1 MKTCNEKENESKQ
14 ISKNIED
21 KFSATSSNFHTIFN
35 NSKSTLSKLLQS
47 VYNYNKR
54 ACNALRIEI
63 KNKNSN
69 QIKEE
74 MVKKNDEEITIEK
87 EFDEKKLTRNPSI
100 SSMTS
105 HTSNISNRY
114 ENKKY
119 ASLASYTF
127 LNINNN
133 NANKYKLRKKILNK
147 ENNNS
152 FIDKKYINY
161 NLKNNNGKKEL
172 KNNKEIIKII
182 NQLLSLEQ
190 KTIYLLTKIK
200 IPTEFHKECTLWIN
214 EFTKTC
220 LYEFNKYFCIL
231 FNFRNWINNLCHMR
245 YNESIKFNNTY
256 DAINNCLSYDIKN
269 NEFFYQLKYSINI
282 LVMSIIIG
290 FWITDDYNIDLNFNM
305 NINNIENIIK
315 DLSEIMI
322 THHKVYLLICLRILN
337 DSNYFNCDDIK
348 YFNKEKIII
357 LKEQMKKY
365 LPKKICGN
373 NFYYINNKLIYD
385 ELKSSCNILHSI
397 LKIILTENR
406 NNSIIYKLKNMN
418 NLNEIEASEL
428 INYFYN
434 YINSN
439 NYNSSN
445 NLNINEYQKNLN
457 ESINSYLVDMF
468 PLNAKSIYSLN
479 GGEYI
484 KHRRIQSNLSNI
496 SSINNIN
503 KDDFPYNNKIKNN
516 YIFNQKDKNINIP
529 YINNNNYSFNKS
541 YYSNKF
547 YPKSILNQSN
557 LKNTNF
563 NDNFNDNNINYISDN
578 IIFDTENIKDNYTFN
593 CGNKLNKSYCNIKP
607 KAPYLSNI
615 NSKNKKFQKRITL
628 ILDLDETLV
637 RFKINKYNIQTGNVV
652 LRPGLI
658 QFLNKVYPLFDLVIW
673 TVATK
678 QYADAILDI
687 IERDKKYFSARL
699 YREHATIDEKNN
711 LYIKDLNNLGRSL
724 DSIIIID
731 DKESSY
737 RLHKDNG
744 ILIKPF
750 MGSKLELQKDF
761 VLFDLFTI
769 LTKIMLDKSKDVRIG
784 ISNFKYE
791 IQHKIS
797 NLNYSRK
804 D

>member
-1 MKTCNEKENESKQ
+1 MKSCNEKEKESKE
-14 ISKNIED
+14 ISKNIQD

-35 NSKSTLSKLLQS
+35 NSKSSLSKLLQS

-54 ACNALRIEI
+54 TCKALKIEI
-63 KNKNSN
+63 NSKNCK

-74 MVKKNDEEITIEK
+74 MTKKNDEGIEK
-87 EFDEKKLTRNPSI
+87 DYNEIDEKALTRNPSI

-105 HTSNISNRY
+105 HTSNISNKY

-133 NANKYKLRKKILNK
+133 NGNKYKLRKNILNKTNNKQNNNSCIDKKILNF
-147 ENNNS
+147 ELRN
-152 FIDKKYINY
+152 
-161 NLKNNNGKKEL
+161 KNNNKGF
-172 KNNKEIIKII
+172 NNKEILQII
-182 NQLLSLEQ
+182 DQLLSLEE

-200 IPTEFHKECTLWIN
+200 IPIEFNKECTLWIN

-220 LYEFNKYFCIL
+220 LYEFKKYFY
-231 FNFRNWINNLCHMR
+231 INNTNDSL
-245 YNESIKFNNTY
+245 SNN
-256 DAINNCLSYDIKN
+256 NLSCNLSGIIKN
-269 NEFFYQLKYSINI
+269 YDFKNNDFLIQLKYSINI

-290 FWITDDYNIDLNFNM
+290 FWRTDDNNNDLNVNM

-322 THHKVYLLICLRILN
+322 IHHKIYLLICLWILY
-337 DSNYFNCDDIK
+337 DSNYFNCEIN
-348 YFNKEKIII
+348 YFNEEKIIL

-365 LPKKICGN
+365 LPKKFCGN
-373 NFYYINNKLIYD
+373 NYYYINTNLIYD
-385 ELKSSCNILHSI
+385 ELKSSCNILYSI
-397 LKIILTENR
+397 LKIILRENR
-406 NNSIIYKLKNMN
+406 NNNIIYRLTKNIN
-418 NLNEIEASEL
+418 YLNEIETSEL
-428 INYFYN
+428 VNYFYN
-434 YINSN
+434 YINSTN
-439 NYNSSN
+439 KNQYIDYFSN

-457 ESINSYLVDMF
+457 EDVNLDTIPFNK
-468 PLNAKSIYSLN
+468 KSIYSLN
-479 GGEYI
+479 GEFI
-484 KHRRIQSNLSNI
+484 NHRRMKSNLSNI
-496 SSINNIN
+496 SNISNSISI
-503 KDDFPYNNKIKNN
+503 DDFPYNNKLNNN
-516 YIFNQKDKNINIP
+516 YIITNQKDNNNNYQ
-529 YINNNNYSFNKS
+529 YINNNNNYSLNKS

-547 YPKSILNQSN
+547 YTKNILNQSN
-557 LKNTNF
+557 LNNTNF
-563 NDNFNDNNINYISDN
+563 NDNNIFETSI
-578 IIFDTENIKDNYTFN
+578 IKDNYIFICKN
-593 CGNKLNKSYCNIKP
+593 NINNSYCNINPKP
-607 KAPYLSNI
+607 PYLSNI
-615 NSKNKKFQKRITL
+615 NSKNKKFQKKITL

-637 RFKINKYNIQTGNVV
+637 RFKINKYNIQSGNVV
-652 LRPGLI
+652 LRPGLF

-687 IERDKKYFSARL
+687 IEREKKYFSARL

-711 LYIKDLNNLGRSL
+711 LYIKDLNNLGRPL

-737 RLHKDNG
+737 KLHKDNG

-761 VLFDLFTI
+761 VLFHLFTI

-791 IQHKIS
+791 IQQKIS
-797 NLNYSRK
+797 NSNYS
-804 D
+804 

>member
-1 MKTCNEKENESKQ
+1 MKNCNEKEKESKE
-14 ISKNIED
+14 ISKNIQD

-35 NSKSTLSKLLQS
+35 NSKSSLSKLLQS

-54 ACNALRIEI
+54 TCNALKIEI
-63 KNKNSN
+63 NTNKNCK

-74 MVKKNDEEITIEK
+74 MTKKNDEEIAIEK
-87 EFDEKKLTRNPSI
+87 NYNEIDEKKLIRNPSI

-105 HTSNISNRY
+105 HTSNISNKY

-133 NANKYKLRKKILNK
+133 NGNKYKLRKKILNK
-147 ENNNS
+147 INNNQNNNS
-152 FIDKKYINY
+152 CIDKRIINFEY
-161 NLKNNNGKKEL
+161 NLKNNNDNKEL
-172 KNNKEIIKII
+172 NNKKIIKII
-182 NQLLSLEQ
+182 DQLLSLEQ

-200 IPTEFHKECTLWIN
+200 IPVEFHKECTLWIN

-220 LYEFNKYFCIL
+220 LYEFNKYFY
-231 FNFRNWINNLCHMR
+231 INNGYDSLNDNSLSC
-245 YNESIKFNNTY
+245 NLSGIKNY
-256 DAINNCLSYDIKN
+256 DFKN
-269 NEFFYQLKYSINI
+269 NEFLIQLKYSINI
-282 LVMSIIIG
+282 LVMSVIIG
-290 FWITDDYNIDLNFNM
+290 FWRTENNNIDLNVNM
-305 NINNIENIIK
+305 NINNFENIIK

-322 THHKVYLLICLRILN
+322 IHHKIYLLVCLWILN
-337 DSNYFNCDDIK
+337 DFNYMNCD
-348 YFNKEKIII
+348 FNEEKVIL

-365 LPKKICGN
+365 LPKKFCGN
-373 NFYYINNKLIYD
+373 NYYNINNNLIND
-385 ELKSSCNILHSI
+385 ELRSSCNILLSI

-406 NNSIIYKLKNMN
+406 NNNIIYRLTKNIN
-418 NLNEIEASEL
+418 NLNEIETSEL
-428 INYFYN
+428 VNFFYN

-439 NYNSSN
+439 NNKNPYIEFSN
-445 NLNINEYQKNLN
+445 NLNINEYQKDLN
-457 ESINSYLVDMF
+457 EDGNTYLDTIPF
-468 PLNAKSIYSLN
+468 NKKSIYSFN
-479 GGEYI
+479 GEYI
-484 KHRRIQSNLSNI
+484 RHRRIQSNLSNI
-496 SSINNIN
+496 SNISSIS
-503 KDDFPYNNKIKNN
+503 KDDFPFNNNLNN
-516 YIFNQKDKNINIP
+516 NIISQKDNDYQYIN
-529 YINNNNYSFNKS
+529 NNNNYSFNKS
-541 YYSNKF
+541 LYSNKF
-547 YPKSILNQSN
+547 YIKNILNQSN
-557 LKNTNF
+557 YNNT
-563 NDNFNDNNINYISDN
+563 NFNDNNINN
-578 IIFDTENIKDNYTFN
+578 INDTTNIKDNYIFN
-593 CGNKLNKSYCNIKP
+593 CRNKINNSYCNIKP
-607 KAPYLSNI
+607 KPPYLSNM
-615 NSKNKKFQKRITL
+615 NSKNKKFQKKLTL

-711 LYIKDLNNLGRSL
+711 LYIKDLNNLGRPL

-731 DKESSY
+731 DKETSY

-791 IQHKIS
+791 IQQKIS
-797 NLNYSRK
+797 NANYS
-804 D
+804 

>member
-1 MKTCNEKENESKQ
+1 MKNCNEKEKESKE
-14 ISKNIED
+14 ISENIQD
-21 KFSATSSNFHTIFN
+21 KFSATSSNFHTIFY
-35 NSKSTLSKLLQS
+35 NSKSSLSKLLQS

-54 ACNALRIEI
+54 TCNALRIEI
-63 KNKNSN
+63 NNKNCK

-74 MVKKNDEEITIEK
+74 MAKKSDEEIAIEK
-87 EFDEKKLTRNPSI
+87 NYDEIDEKKLTRNPSI

-105 HTSNISNRY
+105 HTSNISNKY

-119 ASLASYTF
+119 ASIASYTF

-133 NANKYKLRKKILNK
+133 NGNKFKLKKKILNK
-147 ENNNS
+147 INNNQS
-152 FIDKKYINY
+152 NNSCMDKRIINFEF
-161 NLKNNNGKKEL
+161 NLKNNNDNDNKEL
-172 KNNKEIIKII
+172 NNKEFIKII
-182 NQLLSLEQ
+182 EQLLSLEQ
-190 KTIYLLTKIK
+190 KTIFLLTKIK
-200 IPTEFHKECTLWIN
+200 IPEEFHQECNLWIN
-214 EFTKTC
+214 QFTKTC
-220 LYEFNKYFCIL
+220 LYEFNKYYYNNNVNDSISD
-231 FNFRNWINNLCHMR
+231 NNLS
-245 YNESIKFNNTY
+245 YNLSAVTQNY
-256 DAINNCLSYDIKN
+256 DFKN
-269 NEFFYQLKYSINI
+269 NEFLIQLKYGINI
-282 LVMSIIIG
+282 LVMSVIIG
-290 FWITDDYNIDLNFNM
+290 FWRTESNNDDLNENM
-305 NINNIENIIK
+305 NINSIENIIK

-322 THHKVYLLICLRILN
+322 IHHKIYLLICLWILN
-337 DSNYFNCDDIK
+337 NSNYYNFDFN
-348 YFNKEKIII
+348 NEEKIIL

-365 LPKKICGN
+365 LPKKFCGN
-373 NFYYINNKLIYD
+373 NFYYINNNLIND

-406 NNSIIYKLKNMN
+406 NNNIIYKLTKNIN
-418 NLNEIEASEL
+418 YLNEIETSEL
-428 INYFYN
+428 VNYFYN

-439 NYNSSN
+439 NNNPYIDSYN
-445 NLNINEYQKNLN
+445 NLNINEYQNNLN
-457 ESINSYLVDMF
+457 EDTNTYLDTIPF
-468 PLNAKSIYSLN
+468 NKKSIYSLN
-479 GGEYI
+479 GEYI
-484 KHRRIQSNLSNI
+484 RHRRIQSNFSSISNI
-496 SSINNIN
+496 SNISNIN
-503 KDDFPYNNKIKNN
+503 SISKDDFPFDNNLNN
-516 YIFNQKDKNINIP
+516 NIINQKDKNNN
-529 YINNNNYSFNKS
+529 YQYLNNNNNNNYSFHKS

-547 YPKSILNQSN
+547 YNANILNQSN
-557 LKNTNF
+557 YNNTNF
-563 NDNFNDNNINYISDN
+563 NDNNNISD
-578 IIFDTENIKDNYTFN
+578 TANIKDNYTFN
-593 CGNKLNKSYCNIKP
+593 CRNKINNSYCNIKP
-607 KAPYLSNI
+607 KPPYLSNI
-615 NSKNKKFQKRITL
+615 SSKNKKFQKKITL

-711 LYIKDLNNLGRSL
+711 LYIKDLNNLGRPL

-750 MGSKLELQKDF
+750 MGSKLEMQKDF

-791 IQHKIS
+791 IQQKIS
-797 NLNYSRK
+797 NSYYS
-804 D
+804 

>member
-1 MKTCNEKENESKQ
+1 MKNCNEKEKESKE
-14 ISKNIED
+14 ISKNIQD

-35 NSKSTLSKLLQS
+35 NSKSSLSKLLQS

-54 ACNALRIEI
+54 TCNALKIEI
-63 KNKNSN
+63 NNKNCK

-74 MVKKNDEEITIEK
+74 MTKKNDEEIAIESDFN
-87 EFDEKKLTRNPSI
+87 EMDEKKLTRNPSI
-100 SSMTS
+100 SSITS
-105 HTSNISNRY
+105 HTSNISNKY

-133 NANKYKLRKKILNK
+133 NGNKYKLRKKILNK
-147 ENNNS
+147 INNNQNNNS
-152 FIDKKYINY
+152 CIDKRIKNFEYS
-161 NLKNNNGKKEL
+161 LKNNNDNKEL
-172 KNNKEIIKII
+172 NNKEIKKII
-182 NQLLSLEQ
+182 DQLLSLEQ

-200 IPTEFHKECTLWIN
+200 TPVEFHKECTIWIN

-220 LYEFNKYFCIL
+220 LYEYNKYFY
-231 FNFRNWINNLCHMR
+231 INNVFDSLSE
-245 YNESIKFNNTY
+245 NS
-256 DAINNCLSYDIKN
+256 LSYNLFGNIKNYDFKN
-269 NEFFYQLKYSINI
+269 NEFLIQLKFSINI

-290 FWITDDYNIDLNFNM
+290 FWRTENNNSDLNVNM

-322 THHKVYLLICLRILN
+322 IHHKIYLLICLWILN
-337 DSNYFNCDDIK
+337 DSKYFNCD
-348 YFNKEKIII
+348 FNNEEKVIL

-365 LPKKICGN
+365 LPKKFYGN
-373 NFYYINNKLIYD
+373 NYYYYINKNLIND

-406 NNSIIYKLKNMN
+406 NNNIIYRLAKNIN
-418 NLNEIEASEL
+418 NLNEIETSEL
-428 INYFYN
+428 VNYFYN

-439 NYNSSN
+439 NNNNPNIDFSN
-445 NLNINEYQKNLN
+445 NLNINDYQKNLN
-457 ESINSYLVDMF
+457 EDGNTYVDTIPF
-468 PLNAKSIYSLN
+468 NKKSIYSLN
-479 GGEYI
+479 GEYI
-484 KHRRIQSNLSNI
+484 RHRRIQSNLSNI
-496 SSINNIN
+496 SNISSIS
-503 KDDFPYNNKIKNN
+503 KDDFPFNNNLNN
-516 YIFNQKDKNINIP
+516 NIIICQKDNDYQ
-529 YINNNNYSFNKS
+529 YINNNYSFNKS

-547 YPKSILNQSN
+547 YTKNILNHN
-557 LKNTNF
+557 NTNF
-563 NDNFNDNNINYISDN
+563 NDNYINNINDIS
-578 IIFDTENIKDNYTFN
+578 NIKDNYIFN
-593 CGNKLNKSYCNIKP
+593 CRNKINNSYCNIKP
-607 KAPYLSNI
+607 KPPYLSNI
-615 NSKNKKFQKRITL
+615 NSKNKKFQKKITL

-678 QYADAILDI
+678 QYAGAILDI

-711 LYIKDLNNLGRSL
+711 LYIKDLNNLGRPL

-737 RLHKDNG
+737 RFHKGNG

-791 IQHKIS
+791 IQQKIS
-797 NLNYSRK
+797 NSNYS
-804 D
+804 